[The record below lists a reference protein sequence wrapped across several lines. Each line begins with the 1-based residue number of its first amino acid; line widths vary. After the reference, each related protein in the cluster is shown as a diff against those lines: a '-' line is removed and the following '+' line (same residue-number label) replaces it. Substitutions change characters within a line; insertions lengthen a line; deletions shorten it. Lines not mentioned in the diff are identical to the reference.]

1 MTRFGMDVTLAHPEG
16 YDLMPEM
23 AGIAQ
28 KNAEVSG
35 GRFHVAHSME
45 EAFADADIVYPK
57 SWAPYSV
64 MEKRTRLLREG
75 KAGELDALEKEC
87 IEINSR
93 YTDWECT
100 GDLMAKTKGGEA
112 LYMHC
117 LPADI
122 TGVSCKAGEV
132 QADVFEK
139 YRLRTYNEA
148 EHKLYVMAAMII
160 LNRFKQPAAVLSE
173 VLNRNKPIKI
183 G

>member
-1 MTRFGMDVTLAHPEG
+1 
-16 YDLMPEM
+16 
-23 AGIAQ
+23 
-28 KNAEVSG
+28 
-35 GRFHVAHSME
+35 
-45 EAFADADIVYPK
+45 
-57 SWAPYSV
+57 
-64 MEKRTRLLREG
+64 
-75 KAGELDALEKEC
+75 
-87 IEINSR
+87 
-93 YTDWECT
+93 
-100 GDLMAKTKGGEA
+100 MAKTKGGEA